1 MHAADAAPACS
12 LLQEA
17 YGRLDAREAKAR
29 QAEADLA
36 DARTAAQ
43 VRSWHW
49 SHMPGRGCTTF
60 HLAGND
66 NSCFSASAASPPAS
80 STPRPPACCVATQQ
94 ADLQAAELAKRSL
107 AAEREE
113 LAALREELRRQQA
126 AAAAEAGRLAELQ
139 QVGRSSVA

>member
-1 MHAADAAPACS
+1 
-12 LLQEA
+12 
-17 YGRLDAREAKAR
+17 
-29 QAEADLA
+29 
-36 DARTAAQ
+36 
-43 VRSWHW
+43 
-49 SHMPGRGCTTF
+49 MPYYQPT
-60 HLAGND
+60 
-66 NSCFSASAASPPAS
+66 SPAS
-80 STPRPPACCVATQQ
+80 LQ